1 MYPYTFPVDLPWTYG
16 HAGLLLGFY
25 GVSPYIHR
33 TGFTEWEHMHAKIT
47 TRLVASLS
55 PQAEP
60 YEVTDTEL
68 RGFRLRVQPSGHMS
82 YYLVY
87 RTVSS
92 QKKRVRIGPA
102 DALSVAQARDLALRY
117 AAQAITGDDPQ
128 VAKQQAREAAQRA
141 QLQTLGGFLDA
152 KYAPWVL
159 AERKSGAATLARL
172 RHNFADLLERSMQEI
187 SPWVIEKWR
196 AEQLKCG
203 KQKSTVNRDI
213 TGLKSVLAKAVA
225 WGILPSHPLAKLK
238 PIKLDTKGRVRYL
251 TEAEE
256 LRLRTAL
263 TSRDERIKA
272 ARARANAWRRVRRYA
287 EMPSIEIQAYG
298 DRLTPMVLLT
308 LNTGLRRGGLFN
320 LRWEDANVQAKV
332 LTVEGATAKS
342 GQTRHLPLNR
352 EALAV
357 LETWRQQ
364 SPGEGFVF
372 PGKGGQRLNN
382 TRKAWKRL
390 LQEADITGFTWH
402 DLRHSF
408 ASKLVM
414 AGVSLA
420 VVRELLGHAD
430 LTMTL
435 RYAHLAP
442 DHKANAVEKLCP
454 SPIEKSALVLQSAQ
468 LQPLQT
474 LLRLKTAKS

>member
-1 MYPYTFPVDLPWTYG
+1 VQ
-16 HAGLLLGFY
+16 
-25 GVSPYIHR
+25 
-33 TGFTEWEHMHAKIT
+33 AKIT
-47 TRLVASLS
+47 IRLVKSLT
-55 PQAEP
+55 PRAQP
-60 YEVTDTEL
+60 YEIFDTDLT
-68 RGFRLRVQPSGHMS
+68 GFLLRVQPSGYMS
-82 YYLVY
+82 YYLAY
-87 RTVSS
+87 RARDGRG
-92 QKKRVRIGPA
+92 KRFRVGRA
-102 DALSVAQARDLALRY
+102 DALTVAQARDLAEKHM
-117 AAQAITGDDPQ
+117 AQVMAGIDVQ
-128 VAKQQAREAAQRA
+128 EVRQQERHEAQRT

-172 RHNFADLLERSMQEI
+172 QYNFADLLARPMQEI

-196 AEQLKCG
+196 AEQLKGG

-225 WGILPSHPLAKLK
+225 WDVLPSHPLAKLK

-251 TEAEE
+251 TGAEE
-256 LRLRTAL
+256 ARLRTAL
-263 TSRDERIKA
+263 TLRDERIKA

-308 LNTGLRRGGLFN
+308 LNTGLRRGELFN
-320 LRWEDANVQAKV
+320 LRREDVNVQAKV
-332 LTVEGATAKS
+332 LTVHGANAKS

-364 SPGEGFVF
+364 SPGEGYVF

-454 SPIEKSALVLQSAQ
+454 SPIARLAPVLQSAQ

-474 LLRLKTAKS
+474 R

>member
-1 MYPYTFPVDLPWTYG
+1 MK
-16 HAGLLLGFY
+16 
-25 GVSPYIHR
+25 
-33 TGFTEWEHMHAKIT
+33 AKIT
-47 TRLVASLS
+47 TRFVTGLS
-55 PQAEP
+55 PQAAP

-68 RGFRLRVQPSGHMS
+68 TGFRLRVQPSGHMA

-87 RTVSS
+87 RSTGG
-92 QKKRVRIGPA
+92 QKKRVRIGPV
-102 DALSVAQARDLALRY
+102 DALSVAQARDLALKY
-117 AAQAITGDDPQ
+117 AAQSYTGEDPQ
-128 VAKQQAREAAQRA
+128 AAKQQARDAAQHA

-152 KYAPWVL
+152 KYAPWVV
-159 AERKSGAATLARL
+159 AERKSGVATLARL
-172 RHNFADLLERSMQEI
+172 RHNFADLIECPMQDI

-196 AEQLKCG
+196 AEQLKSG

-225 WGILPSHPLAKLK
+225 WDILPLHPLAKLK

-251 TEAEE
+251 SDAAEA
-256 LRLRTAL
+256 RVRIAL
-263 TSRDERIKA
+263 AQRDERIKV
-272 ARARANAWRRVRRYA
+272 ARTRTNTWRRIRGYP
-287 EMPSIEIQAYG
+287 EMLSMEPHAYG
-298 DRLTPMVLLT
+298 DHLTPMVLLT
-308 LNTGLRRGGLFN
+308 LNTGLRRGELFN
-320 LRWEDANVQAKV
+320 LRWEDANTQTKV
-332 LTVEGATAKS
+332 LTVHGATAKS

-357 LETWRQQ
+357 LAAWGQQ
-364 SPGEGFVF
+364 SSGEGYVF
-372 PGKGGQRLNN
+372 PGKGGQRLDN
-382 TRKAWKRL
+382 TRKAWERL

-442 DHKANAVEKLCP
+442 DHKQQAVERLCVAESTP
-454 SPIEKSALVLQSAQ
+454 SGLGLHSARS
-468 LQPLQT
+468 
-474 LLRLKTAKS
+474 

>member
-1 MYPYTFPVDLPWTYG
+1 MMTLRQ
-16 HAGLLLGFY
+16 AKE
-25 GVSPYIHR
+25 R
-33 TGFTEWEHMHAKIT
+33 TRVQAKIT
-47 TRLVASLS
+47 IRLVKSLT
-55 PQAEP
+55 PRAQP
-60 YEVTDTEL
+60 YEIFDTDLT
-68 RGFRLRVQPSGHMS
+68 GFLLRVQPSGYMS
-82 YYLVY
+82 YYLAY
-87 RTVSS
+87 RARDGRG
-92 QKKRVRIGPA
+92 KRFRVGRA
-102 DALSVAQARDLALRY
+102 DALTVAQARDLAEKHM
-117 AAQAITGDDPQ
+117 AQVMAGIDVQ
-128 VAKQQAREAAQRA
+128 EVRQQERHEAQRT

-172 RHNFADLLERSMQEI
+172 QYNFADLLARPMQEI

-196 AEQLKCG
+196 AEQLKGG

-225 WGILPSHPLAKLK
+225 WDVLPSHPLAKLK

-256 LRLRTAL
+256 ARLRTAL
-263 TSRDERIKA
+263 TLRDERIKA

-308 LNTGLRRGGLFN
+308 LNTGLRRGELFN
-320 LRWEDANVQAKV
+320 LRREDVNVQAKV
-332 LTVEGATAKS
+332 LTVHGANAKS

-364 SPGEGFVF
+364 SPGEGYVF

-454 SPIEKSALVLQSAQ
+454 SPIARLAPVLQSAQ

-474 LLRLKTAKS
+474 R

>member
-1 MYPYTFPVDLPWTYG
+1 MAGVD
-16 HAGLLLGFY
+16 
-25 GVSPYIHR
+25 V
-33 TGFTEWEHMHAKIT
+33 
-47 TRLVASLS
+47 
-55 PQAEP
+55 Q
-60 YEVTDTEL
+60 EVRQQE
-68 RGFRLRVQPSGHMS
+68 RHE
-82 YYLVY
+82 
-87 RTVSS
+87 
-92 QKKRVRIGPA
+92 
-102 DALSVAQARDLALRY
+102 AQC
-117 AAQAITGDDPQ
+117 
-128 VAKQQAREAAQRA
+128 A
-141 QLQTLGGFLDA
+141 QLQTLGGFLDS

-172 RHNFADLLERSMQEI
+172 QHNFADLLKRPMQEI

-196 AEQLKCG
+196 AEELKRG

-225 WGILPSHPLAKLK
+225 WDILPSHPLTKLK

-256 LRLRTAL
+256 ARLRTAL
-263 TSRDERIKA
+263 SLRDERIQA
-272 ARARANAWRRVRRYA
+272 SRACANAWRRVRRYA

-308 LNTGLRRGGLFN
+308 LNTGLRRGELFN
-320 LRWEDANVQAKV
+320 LRWEDVNVQAKV
-332 LTVEGATAKS
+332 LTVQGATAKS
-342 GQTRHLPLNR
+342 GQTRYLPLNR

-357 LETWRQQ
+357 LNTWCQQ
-364 SPGEGFVF
+364 SPGDGYIF
-372 PGKGGQRLNN
+372 PGKGGQRLDN
-382 TRKAWKRL
+382 TRKSWKRL
-390 LQEADITGFTWH
+390 LQEAGITGFTWH

-414 AGVSLA
+414 VGVSLA
-420 VVRELLGHAD
+420 AVRELLGHAD

-454 SPIEKSALVLQSAQ
+454 SPIAKLALVLQSSQ
-468 LQPLQT
+468 LEPLQT
-474 LLRLKTAKS
+474 R

>member
-1 MYPYTFPVDLPWTYG
+1 VQ
-16 HAGLLLGFY
+16 
-25 GVSPYIHR
+25 
-33 TGFTEWEHMHAKIT
+33 AKIT
-47 TRLVASLS
+47 IRLVKSLT
-55 PQAEP
+55 PRAQP
-60 YEVTDTEL
+60 YEIFDTDLT
-68 RGFRLRVQPSGHMS
+68 GFLLRVQPSGYMS
-82 YYLVY
+82 YYLAY
-87 RTVSS
+87 RAHDGRG
-92 QKKRVRIGPA
+92 KRFRVGRA
-102 DALSVAQARDLALRY
+102 DALTVAQARDLAEKHMARVM
-117 AAQAITGDDPQ
+117 AGIDVQE
-128 VAKQQAREAAQRA
+128 VRQQERHEAQRI

-172 RHNFADLLERSMQEI
+172 QYNFADLLARPMQEI
-187 SPWVIEKWR
+187 SPWMIEKWR
-196 AEQLKCG
+196 AEQLKRG

-225 WGILPSHPLAKLK
+225 WDILPSHPLAKLK

-256 LRLRTAL
+256 ARLRTAL
-263 TSRDERIKA
+263 ILRDERIKA
-272 ARARANAWRRVRRYA
+272 ARARANAWRRARGYV

-308 LNTGLRRGGLFN
+308 LNTGLRRGELFN
-320 LRWEDANVQAKV
+320 LRWEDINVQAKV
-332 LTVEGATAKS
+332 LTVQGTTAKS

-357 LETWRQQ
+357 LNTWCQQ
-364 SPGEGFVF
+364 SSGDGYIF
-372 PGKGGQRLNN
+372 PGKGGQRLDN

-390 LQEADITGFTWH
+390 LQEAGITGFTWH

-414 AGVSLA
+414 LGVSLA
-420 VVRELLGHAD
+420 AVRELLGHAD

-442 DHKANAVEKLCP
+442 DHKAHAVEKLCP
-454 SPIEKSALVLQSAQ
+454 SPIAKLALVLQS
-468 LQPLQT
+468 
-474 LLRLKTAKS
+474 S

>member
-1 MYPYTFPVDLPWTYG
+1 
-16 HAGLLLGFY
+16 
-25 GVSPYIHR
+25 
-33 TGFTEWEHMHAKIT
+33 MHAKIT
-47 TRLVASLS
+47 TRLVAGLC
-55 PQAEP
+55 PQADP

-68 RGFRLRVQPSGHMS
+68 AGFRLRVQPSGHMS

-87 RTVSS
+87 RTGSD

-102 DALSVAQARDLALRY
+102 DALSVVQARDLALKY
-117 AAQAITGDDPQ
+117 AAQAIAGDDPQ
-128 VAKQQAREAAQRA
+128 AAKQQAREAAQRI

-172 RHNFADLLERSMQEI
+172 QHNFADLLERPMQEI
-187 SPWVIEKWR
+187 SPWVVEKWR
-196 AEQLKCG
+196 AEQLKGG

-213 TGLKSVLAKAVA
+213 TALKSVLAKAVA
-225 WGILPSHPLAKLK
+225 WDLLPSHPLTKLK

-251 TEAEE
+251 SEAEE
-256 LRLRTAL
+256 ARLRTAL
-263 TSRDERIKA
+263 ALRDERIKA
-272 ARARANAWRRVRRYA
+272 ARVRANTWRRIRAYA
-287 EMPSIEIQAYG
+287 ELPSIETQAYG
-298 DRLTPMVLLT
+298 DHLTPMVFLT
-308 LNTGLRRGGLFN
+308 LNTGLRRGELFN
-320 LRWEDANVQAKV
+320 LRWEDVNAQTKV
-332 LTVEGATAKS
+332 LTVHGATAKS

-357 LETWRQQ
+357 LDAWRQQ
-364 SPGEGFVF
+364 SSGEGYVF
-372 PGKGGQRLNN
+372 PGKGGQRLDN
-382 TRKAWKRL
+382 TRKAWERL
-390 LQEADITGFTWH
+390 LQEGGITGFTWH

-420 VVRELLGHAD
+420 AVRELLGHAD

-442 DHKANAVEKLCP
+442 DHKASAVERLCP
-454 SPIEKSALVLQSAQ
+454 VETPRGALV
-468 LQPLQT
+468 T
-474 LLRLKTAKS
+474 MEGI